1 MTLERNIDGLRGNA
15 QRKRQEAFEKVE
27 QGIQKLIK
35 EQKVIN
41 FNAVA
46 KASGLSKAWLYKE
59 PDIKARIEHLREN
72 NSKIKEIPPKQKSSD
87 ASKDAIIKTLK
98 ERIKRV
104 EAENRGL
111 RDQHEAIYGRI
122 LQASEIEQ
130 RLERLEAENT
140 KLKKEL
146 EACLTQL
153 PSQPQSFS
161 AANKSDTT
169 TLLRKTPKKEISDA
183 IRDELS
189 SMGIKLSTT
198 LASKIRNT
206 TEEVVLNAIEALKE
220 QLQHKIIRSPGAWL
234 CSAIDDAWEPNQ
246 PQGVENH
253 TADLFSEWYG
263 LAREFGIVIG
273 SRKEDDDSIWVQE
286 NTGHW
291 FSFEEFSSK
300 WTIEYLRLKSK

>member
-1 MTLERNIDGLRGNA
+1 MTVERNIEGLRGNA

-35 EQKVIN
+35 EQQVIN
-41 FNAVA
+41 FNTVA
-46 KASGLSKAWLYKE
+46 IASGLSKAWLYKE
-59 PDIKARIEHLREN
+59 PEIKARIEHLREN
-72 NSKIKEIPPKQKSSD
+72 NSKTKGIPPKQRSSD

-140 KLKKEL
+140 RLKKEL
-146 EACLTQL
+146 EECL
-153 PSQPQSFS
+153 SQSTKLSVFE
-161 AANKSDTT
+161 KSNVTAIPINGS
-169 TLLRKTPKKEISDA
+169 KGEISGT
-183 IRDELS
+183 IRDELTAL
-189 SMGIKLSTT
+189 GIKLTNP
-198 LASKIRNT
+198 LASKIRDS
-206 TEEVVLNAIEALKE
+206 TEEIVLTAIEALKE
-220 QLQHKIIRSPGAWL
+220 QLQHGAVKRPGGWL
-234 CSAIDDAWEPNQ
+234 SSAIDDAWQPNQ
-246 PQGVENH
+246 PLGEQSNP
-253 TADLFSEWYG
+253 ADLFSEWYG

-273 SRKEDDDSIWVQE
+273 SRKEDDGSIWVQE

-291 FSFEEFSSK
+291 FLFEQFSSK
-300 WTIEYLRLKSK
+300 WTLEYLRLKSVR

>member
-1 MTLERNIDGLRGNA
+1 MTVERNIDGLRGNA

-41 FNAVA
+41 FNTVA

-59 PDIKARIEHLREN
+59 PEIKARIEHLREN
-72 NSKIKEIPPKQKSSD
+72 NSKTKEIPPKQRSSD

-122 LQASEIEQ
+122 LQASEIEH

-146 EACLTQL
+146 EECLSRSTKPL
-153 PSQPQSFS
+153 ELE
-161 AANKSDTT
+161 KSTFTT
-169 TLLRKTPKKEISDA
+169 IPTKGSKGEISST
-183 IRDELS
+183 IRDELAAL
-189 SMGIKLSTT
+189 GIKLTSP
-198 LASKIRNT
+198 LASKIRDS
-206 TEEVVLNAIEALKE
+206 TEEIVLTAIEALKE
-220 QLQHKIIRSPGAWL
+220 QLQHGPVRRPGGWL
-234 CSAIDDAWEPNQ
+234 SSAIDDAWQPNQ
-246 PQGVENH
+246 PLGEETHV
-253 TADLFSEWYG
+253 ADTFSQWYG

-273 SRKEDDDSIWVQE
+273 SRKDDDGSIWVQE

-291 FSFEEFSSK
+291 FPFEQFSSK
-300 WTIEYLRLKSK
+300 WTFEYLRSKKIK